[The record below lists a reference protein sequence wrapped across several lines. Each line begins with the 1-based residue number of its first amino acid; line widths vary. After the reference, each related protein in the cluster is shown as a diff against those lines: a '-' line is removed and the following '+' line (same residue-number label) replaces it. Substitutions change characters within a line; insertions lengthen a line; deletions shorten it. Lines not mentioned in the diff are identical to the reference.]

1 MKSKEML
8 SEALLEGW
16 LHMTSTIWNE
26 RLVTAMTYN
35 ESLVCNILYKYRN
48 IPEKAVT
55 ATELCRKLRIHKPQ
69 MNVILNKLE
78 KAGIVERIRS
88 SKDKRSVY
96 IFLTEKGIPLYE
108 KAHREILRLPEAMI
122 ERLGAEK
129 AEKFAETMQEVAEC
143 FDGMIGQRG
152 KNSQECCE

>member
-55 ATELCRKLRIHKPQ
+55 
-69 MNVILNKLE
+69 LE
-78 KAGIVERIRS
+78 KLDQNIQDTISIHTSSIANNRADINKNTSDIAS
-88 SKDKRSVY
+88 LTSKD
-96 IFLTEKGIPLYE
+96 
-108 KAHREILRLPEAMI
+108 
-122 ERLGAEK
+122 
-129 AEKFAETMQEVAEC
+129 VAENKNVLIRLEC
-143 FDGMIGQRG
+143 REDGLYVVGTDI
-152 KNSQECCE
+152 

>member
-1 MKSKEML
+1 MKSKEAL

-16 LHMTSTIWNE
+16 LRMTSTIWNE

-48 IPEKAVT
+48 MPGKAVT
-55 ATELCRKLRIHKPQ
+55 ATDLCKRLRIHKPQ

-88 SKDKRSVY
+88 QKDKRSVY
-96 IFLTEKGIPLYE
+96 IFLTKKGVPLYE
-108 KAHREILRLPEAMI
+108 KAHQEILRLPEAMI
-122 ERLGAEK
+122 ERLGPEK

-143 FDGMIGQRG
+143 FDLMVSQKSKG
-152 KNSQECCE
+152 QECC